1 VAFTNHKVHP
11 GTASTFEDISFRDV
25 FCSKSGATMKFDP
38 AQPGPSNRALFW
50 FEAPAA
56 VSNLTISGFHR
67 TENLWAADNILIDSG
82 VTVERLQ
89 LHDVTVINN
98 SPGPIHVITNRGSIG
113 SLQMS
118 AVYAKAGE
126 KAAGG
131 AVVSNQGTIRQST
144 LRDIST
150 VNVSPEILERH

>member
-1 VAFTNHKVHP
+1 MVAFTNHKVHP
-11 GTASTFEDISFRDV
+11 GAASTFEDISFRDV
-25 FCSKSGATMKFDP
+25 FCSKSGAMMKFDP

-50 FEAPAA
+50 FETPAT

-67 TENLWAADNILIDSG
+67 TENLWAADNILVDPG
-82 VTVERLQ
+82 VTIERLQ

-98 SPGPIHVITNRGSIG
+98 SPGPIHLITNRGTIG
-113 SLQMS
+113 FLQMS

-131 AVVSNQGTIRQST
+131 AVVSNQGTIRQFHAA
-144 LRDIST
+144 
-150 VNVSPEILERH
+150 RHFHC